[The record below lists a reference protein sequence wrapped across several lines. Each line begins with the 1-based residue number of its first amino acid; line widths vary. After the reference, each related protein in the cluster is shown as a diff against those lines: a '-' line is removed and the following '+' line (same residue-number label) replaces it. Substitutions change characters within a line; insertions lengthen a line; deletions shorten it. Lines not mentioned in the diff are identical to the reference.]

1 MIPDTVSF
9 LYPME
14 VARAVYTQYV
24 RQALTQIIFN
34 YGIGDTLSRCDILD
48 SCPEHVIEI
57 AIIDQ
62 PEVVRLSKPLVVGSL
77 PETIYNKINN
87 WKFDRS
93 FVATLQNIQIVGPNA
108 IPITSDGAYVLEAT
122 EGSSLRVVD
131 ELVRTI
137 GAGQVPVRRS
147 SDHILDTVISMV
159 GPWSQEFFH
168 WFADYLPRLRQ
179 IEQLYGGLNAAPP
192 ILIPGNAPNWLRSS
206 LDLLGVDE
214 ENRIQWHGGR
224 MNIRRFVIPSLPR
237 HVESTKPDA
246 GYIQSP
252 RAIEW
257 VSSQL
262 RNAVDISSRPDIG
275 RRLYVSRAGQS
286 ERRVVNEAN
295 LYSVL
300 SSHGFEIIYPENWSL
315 EEQVTAFAQ
324 AEAVCG
330 PHGAGLINFV
340 YADDSAILLELFGKR
355 TNPCFYGI
363 AEGIGRRYAVHH
375 ATSVGENLSVDPR
388 NFDRL
393 LSMADDY
400 SQ

>member
-1 MIPDTVSF
+1 MIPDRFSF
-9 LYPME
+9 LSPVT
-14 VARAVYTQYV
+14 VARVVYTQCV

-34 YGIGDTLSRCDILD
+34 HGIGDTLSRCDIFD
-48 SCPEHVIEI
+48 SSTEHVIEI
-57 AIIDQ
+57 SIIDQ
-62 PEVVRLSKPLVVGSL
+62 PELVTLSKPLVVGSL
-77 PETIYNKINN
+77 PETVYNKIND

-108 IPITSDGAYVLEAT
+108 LPITSDGAYILEVT

-131 ELVRTI
+131 ELIRTI
-137 GAGQVPVRRS
+137 GARQVPVRRS
-147 SDHILDTVISMV
+147 PGHIVDTVIPMV

-179 IEQLYGGLNAAPP
+179 IEQLYGSVNNAPP
-192 ILIPGNAPNWLRSS
+192 LLVPSNAPNWLQSS

-224 MNIRRFVIPSLPR
+224 MNVRQFVIPSLPR

-252 RAIEW
+252 RAMEW

-262 RNAVDISSRPDIG
+262 RSAVDMSDRPDVG
-275 RRLYVSRAGQS
+275 RRLYVSRANQS
-286 ERRVVNEAN
+286 DRRVINEAN
-295 LYSVL
+295 LRSVL
-300 SSHGFEIIYPENWSL
+300 SSHGFDIIHPENWSL
-315 EEQVTAFAQ
+315 EEQVAAFAQ
-324 AEAVCG
+324 SEAVCG

-363 AEGIGRRYAVHH
+363 VEGMGRRYAVHH
-375 ATSVGENLSVDPR
+375 ATSVGENLSVDPEK
-388 NFDRL
+388 FDRL

-400 SQ
+400 SR